1 VEKVENNVIGNN
13 VKSCG
18 LRCFVYLVY
27 LKVIWFLR
35 RHLGIKAWGLGFV
48 ASKIGCEFDF
58 QFRGVPFRF
67 MPYAARS
74 YCLLPAGI
82 ANEPETHLFLGRVLA
97 GRSDVVF
104 VDVGASI
111 GEFAITMA
119 HDIRVS
125 KVMAF
130 EPHPESN
137 RALNVSAQ
145 KMPTGKLEII
155 RKGVASTAGTA
166 VFELSTQAP
175 MAAGLRS
182 LDATADGGAAIELCT
197 LDDTVD
203 FEAGRSVIV
212 LIDIEGGELDALK
225 GGLAF
230 IRRSKPLIV
239 FEYNG
244 TTRKHFR
251 LDEAASLLGDEY
263 HLFRM
268 RSEDGLLD
276 SDFSNTWNVA
286 ALPKSGPW
294 RDLQQVRELFYP

>member
-1 VEKVENNVIGNN
+1 MEKVENNVIGNN

-97 GRSDVVF
+97 SRSDVVF

-111 GEFAITMA
+111 GEFAVTMA
-119 HDIRVS
+119 HDSRVS

-137 RALNVSAQ
+137 MALHVSA
-145 KMPTGKLEII
+145 KKAPAGKLEII

-166 VFELSTQAP
+166 AFELSTRAP

-182 LDATADGGAAIELCT
+182 LVGAGDGCAAIELCT

-203 FEAGRSVIV
+203 FETDRPVIV
-212 LIDIEGGELDALK
+212 LIDIEGGELDALR

-230 IRRSKPLIV
+230 IRRSQPLII
-239 FEYNG
+239 FEYNEV
-244 TTRKHFR
+244 TRKYFQ
-251 LDEAASLLGDEY
+251 LNEAASLLGDEY
-263 HLFRM
+263 QIFRV

-276 SDFSNTWNVA
+276 SDFSNTWNVV

-294 RDLQQVRELFYP
+294 RNWQQARELFYP